1 MPQRAAR
8 RRRVTP
14 ASPTTPGRP
23 GARPPVP
30 PPVSSS
36 SQIRSPH
43 FPWFRFF
50 FFSLYSNNLLETDL
64 FSWTPPGEWGA
75 GAPVARGATHGA
87 AGSGAAPPGETAS
100 LPLRGLARG

>member
-30 PPVSSS
+30 PPRLFVLPDSIAPFPLV
-36 SQIRSPH
+36 QI
-43 FPWFRFF
+43 F